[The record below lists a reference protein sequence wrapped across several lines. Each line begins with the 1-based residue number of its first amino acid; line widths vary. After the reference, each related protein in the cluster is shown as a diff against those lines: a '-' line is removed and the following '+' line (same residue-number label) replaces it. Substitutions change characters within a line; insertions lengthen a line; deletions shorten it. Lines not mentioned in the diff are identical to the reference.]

1 MFLFLRFK
9 DKRLRLL
16 LHIFHI
22 PADLPSAHSSFV
34 PGCCRFA
41 CHSACLFTCRSARSS
56 ACQSARLF
64 TRRSACSS
72 ACQSACS
79 SARRSAC
86 SCACRFPYF
95 LPHCR
100 KQFLHRALSAKNLLP
115 YGSIPLPVLFLL
127 SDSGICFRPFWF
139 CVIQTLRLCL
149 RFILF
154 IRH

>member
-41 CHSACLFTCRSARSS
+41 CHSACLFTCRSARSC

-64 TRRSACSS
+64 T
-72 ACQSACS
+72 
-79 SARRSAC
+79 RRSAC

-100 KQFLHRALSAKNLLP
+100 KQFLHCALSAKNLLP

-127 SDSGICFRPFWF
+127 SDSGICFRLFRF

-149 RFILF
+149 CFILF